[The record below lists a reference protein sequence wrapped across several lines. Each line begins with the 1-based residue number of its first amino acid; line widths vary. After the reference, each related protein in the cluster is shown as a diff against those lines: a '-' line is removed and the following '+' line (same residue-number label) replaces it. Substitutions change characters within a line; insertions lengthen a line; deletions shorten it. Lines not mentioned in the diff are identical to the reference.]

1 MRNCFSA
8 ILLAAIC
15 LGCAPQ
21 EIKANTIKDLNTAKK
36 HKIHKK
42 GV

>member
-15 LGCAPQ
+15 MANVPQ
-21 EIKANTIKDLNTAKK
+21 ESKSNTIKDPNAAKK